1 MNGSYL
7 SLAKWGF
14 EGAYAFVMQINTG
27 SRAESIPS
35 TTFTDTQITVERST
49 YDILGVEPGPG
60 VPEAKRLFFEA
71 KSAPDD
77 PGEANAGCAVGTGC
91 GWTAVMG
98 TKWPWM

>member
-1 MNGSYL
+1 VHEAGKYKPSSRVDPSIHSL
-7 SLAKWGF
+7 S
-14 EGAYAFVMQINTG
+14 
-27 SRAESIPS
+27 AEAEIA
-35 TTFTDTQITVERST
+35 IERST
-49 YDILGVEPGPG
+49 YDILGSEPGPG

-91 GWTAVMG
+91 GWTAVVG